1 MVLVR
6 EKNSKKQLCINF
18 RRLNLKA
25 INDGFPL
32 PRIEESLDPMAGATL
47 FSTID
52 LQSSSIKVE
61 VDERDHHKTACTTP
75 KGLYEYNHMPFRL
88 CNAAATS
95 SD

>member
-25 INDGFPL
+25 IKDGFPL

-52 LQSSSIKVE
+52 LQSSSNKVE

-88 CNAAATS
+88 CNAPATFQ
-95 SD
+95 